1 MPVPST
7 DLPANLVPQNDLP
20 DFGAGTTSTSS
31 PSWMKEPGLEPV
43 GLAESFLGPVKG
55 YAAALPAIEAV
66 RRFGAPTVSRIA
78 GQMLPKTGGELAS
91 GALTA
96 GAGGVAGELAAR
108 KAPPEYKGAART
120 TAEILTPGLGSLT
133 GRLGRGATPAIP
145 KERIESARY
154 MKDRG
159 QMPSSEQVSLGPQ
172 SRATRGRLE
181 SQQGVANQVYNESVG
196 LTPSKAFG
204 KQEFQKAKDQS
215 SIDYDR
221 LLSGRKVYFD
231 EPFFNNLK
239 QVLEEQQKLA
249 ASGISFGQSR
259 AIIGALE
266 RIGNIPKN
274 LKAKIDSLPRIG
286 EEEATA
292 EQSQQTLSVLN
303 ELLPALQK
311 QGRIEMDAKSYQ
323 EIRSILGD
331 AAARATINRNARVLR
346 QMQGAFDEAANQSM
360 PDIVRDLEGVRRRYE
375 ALKTLEEAQ
384 LQSGVEQGV
393 IPAEAVGK
401 AIKNRIEQGAI
412 YGNNNPLRQIGQSG
426 ESLGIS
432 APSTGRGFAKETER
446 GLGAKSTLY
455 GALRDILGMGVSPIR
470 SYATRRRM
478 SEVPSSGQAIPEMVS
493 PTIGRSITD
502 ATQER

>member
-1 MPVPST
+1 MDENEEFEFRIRAEQEAS
-7 DLPANLVPQNDLP
+7 AK
-20 DFGAGTTSTSS
+20 S
-31 PSWMKEPGLEPV
+31 PSWMQEAGLEPV

-55 YAAALPAIEAV
+55 YAAALPAIEAT
-66 RRFGAPTVSRIA
+66 RRFAGPTISKIA
-78 GQMLPKTGGELAS
+78 GQMLPKTGGELLG
-91 GALTA
+91 GAATA

-120 TAEILTPGLGSLT
+120 AAEILMPSLGAAT

-154 MKDRG
+154 MKERG
-159 QMPSSEQVSLGPQ
+159 AMPSPEQVRLGPE

-181 SQQGVANQVYNESVG
+181 TQQGAVNQVYNESVG
-196 LTPSKAFG
+196 LPSNKAFG
-204 KQEFQKAKDQS
+204 KQEFQKAQRQAS
-215 SIDYDR
+215 TDYDR

-231 EPFFNNLK
+231 EPFFNNLE
-239 QVLEEQQKLA
+239 QVLGQQQQLA

-292 EQSQQTLSVLN
+292 EQSQQALSVLN
-303 ELLPALQK
+303 ELLPTLRQ
-311 QGRIEMDAKSYQ
+311 QGRIEMDAKAYN

-346 QMQGAFDEAANQSM
+346 QMQGAFDEAANKSM

-384 LQSGVEQGV
+384 LQSGVETGV

-401 AIKNRIEQGAI
+401 AIRNRIEQGAI
-412 YGNNNPLRQIGQSG
+412 YGNNNPLRQVG
-426 ESLGIS
+426 ESGIGLGIV
-432 APSTGRGFAKETER
+432 APSTGRGFAKEVGRVPSPT
-446 GLGAKSTLY
+446 SSLY
-455 GALRDILGMGVSPIR
+455 GALRDVVGMGVYPMR
-470 SYATRRRM
+470 AYGAGRRI
-478 SEVPSSGQAIPEMVS
+478 SEVPSAGQAIPQIAA
-493 PTIGRSITD
+493 PTIGREVKD